1 MSDYV
6 FIVVNV
12 ISGESSL
19 LRSKNNKTALVA
31 DRLADMLVLSYENDM
46 HFSDIFLANLTIAL
60 TFGNILI
67 FLEYQCRTYF
77 ALLGNNGSLILK
89 SLLQH

>member
-12 ISGESSL
+12 VSGESSL

-46 HFSDIFLANLTIAL
+46 HFSDLFLANLTIAL
-60 TFGNILI
+60 TFDD
-67 FLEYQCRTYF
+67 T
-77 ALLGNNGSLILK
+77 
-89 SLLQH
+89 